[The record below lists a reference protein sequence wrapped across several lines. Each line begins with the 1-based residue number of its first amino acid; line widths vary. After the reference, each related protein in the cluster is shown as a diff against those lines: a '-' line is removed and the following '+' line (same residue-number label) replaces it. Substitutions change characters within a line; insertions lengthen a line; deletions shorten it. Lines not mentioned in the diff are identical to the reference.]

1 MVIFNRS
8 DFGDSK
14 NSGGATGSGQ
24 AKHHIGGWYGQVK
37 NAISFATWDRR
48 AKALGLDTE
57 NFAELI
63 AANIAKVV
71 IGNNQKHLVPE
82 VSFVVDDE
90 TRKVGIVSKYIDKA
104 DRDLLTKEDSPN
116 FKDIQFIVE
125 GETPKTPISDEYLRQ
140 RLDPE
145 LRNSVDQDAVNQG
158 IKDLRAKI
166 TITKE
171 EKQAICDGIALS
183 ILVGDHDVNPGNFLK
198 LKNGEIANGEIARID
213 YGHAF
218 NDLISMPSMFGG
230 QVRNKEN
237 QVLDFFNRQSVN
249 SRIGKDAT
257 PKLWRNFE
265 NLIPSIEM
273 ANSLLNASE
282 LGKDKVAL
290 GVEAAKKEFNL
301 LLATPGID
309 KKHVLKSLVQVA
321 NNTGNPRIKVDISN
335 EQATIEA
342 AFAKI
347 QEFSQRQAR
356 DMEKAAHIMKAQVEL
371 DEIIKAGVKPES
383 LAKWKVEHE
392 AVIENNNNITWIK
405 SSKSTSAIKG
415 DVETYIKESLKR
427 QGKNSQEISSV
438 LPEIRKIFPKQNFI
452 DRIKRTLS
460 LDSGVDTSKPRA
472 MSLDT
477 GREAMHEAPYKVG
490 TQLRRTMSL
499 DAGNQEKHDSFE
511 IQRVLKST
519 NSKPPTVLPHA
530 KEKKEGTHQI

>member
-24 AKHHIGGWYGQVK
+24 AKHNRGGWYGQVK

-145 LRNSVDQDAVNQG
+145 LRDSVDQDAVNQG

-198 LKNGEIANGEIARID
+198 LKNREIARID

-335 EQATIEA
+335 EQATIDA

-347 QEFSQRQAR
+347 QEFSQRQAL

-405 SSKSTSAIKG
+405 SSKSTPAIKG

-460 LDSGVDTSKPRA
+460 LDSGGDASKSRT

-499 DAGNQEKHDSFE
+499 DAGNQEKHDSFK

-519 NSKPPTVLPHA
+519 NSKPPTVAPHA
-530 KEKKEGTHQI
+530 ETRRGQAHEIS